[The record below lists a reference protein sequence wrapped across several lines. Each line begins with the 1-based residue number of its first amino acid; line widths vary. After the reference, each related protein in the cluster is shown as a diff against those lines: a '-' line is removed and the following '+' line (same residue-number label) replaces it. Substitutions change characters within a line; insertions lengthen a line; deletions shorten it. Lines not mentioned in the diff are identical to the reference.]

1 MRQVTQFFK
10 KLGRIS
16 VIFLL
21 IALTFSAHAAM
32 AVQTRPTRYIAVVLD
47 NSNSMV
53 RNSGALDDSSAY
65 LNRWAEATYALQI
78 LLSMTQDSDDVEI
91 YTMNQNDA
99 ISDSKVQSEN
109 QFLSGIGVSTTTPS
123 ISTKNA
129 VSTANEANADQKY
142 VVILTDGRYTGSD
155 GNTLAPET
163 SVGIIKSLAKAYPEV
178 QILYVVLDINA
189 DPQSP
194 ELKKALNA
202 DDLPDNLKT
211 YYTTD
216 SNVDIENQI
225 LSVTNSIYQME
236 SFHLDSTMLESSD
249 FFSYRED
256 KDTAYLTIRSGIPM
270 SRMIVVAQIDQNCLQ
285 GKLNGS
291 NVIFSPQEFLWA
303 DEEQIA
309 RHNKQAKAF
318 YLDTKYINDRLQE
331 FQKACIVTTFIEP
344 VGDQEVK
351 LPVPADRNM
360 YDFYIYYTF
369 SSELALL
376 PELVQADGN
385 GVIIEGT
392 TQVNTILKDAQGKQ
406 LSTESPFFENIQQKI
421 KLKSTGFIT
430 AEEGSDEYVVR
441 FEDNGENLVTIQC
454 QYEAWPGQ
462 LPIVTTQVQP
472 NLEGVSIT
480 IPPNQVLNIDDLQN
494 SGTLQI
500 KTSLT
505 RERASF
511 YLDKLELTLTA
522 DNIEAGTEDL
532 PAAQLVG
539 TNFTLTEEDGTATFC
554 VQIQR
559 SEEAPLHLGVYTVQA
574 NLGGAVSST
583 GTVTAELDAL
593 KLGFNIGQSATFWTA
608 VTSTPLQV
616 TGSVGGGSTEAVIDV
631 SLENVV
637 FTGQG
642 VLTNAKIDYVN
653 GKLRIIM
660 PNLVAWFRLI
670 RSSTSVA
677 TIDYQ
682 ADIPREF
689 TTQSVQGSFD
699 YEWTVSPLLQ
709 VLVFLIPIV
718 ALLFSV
724 AIWILLFRGR
734 IFCGFNK
741 APFTWR
747 NSSDGAAH
755 CIEGGTL
762 SNRGCKWSPLWLELK
777 IYLRLD
783 KDMENAFGNGSYI
796 KIRGKRDHSKYGYT
810 YKFHLVKTAVTGSWE
825 QIPISPDRLL
835 FPKGSIYI
843 RYGAKEAYL
852 ECNDIRCWR
861 NGWLIAICLLAVLIL
876 TILIFFWI
884 FPLALCLVL

>member
-1 MRQVTQFFK
+1 MGT
-10 KLGRIS
+10 
-16 VIFLL
+16 
-21 IALTFSAHAAM
+21 
-32 AVQTRPTRYIAVVLD
+32 
-47 NSNSMV
+47 
-53 RNSGALDDSSAY
+53 
-65 LNRWAEATYALQI
+65 
-78 LLSMTQDSDDVEI
+78 
-91 YTMNQNDA
+91 
-99 ISDSKVQSEN
+99 KV
-109 QFLSGIGVSTTTPS
+109 
-123 ISTKNA
+123 
-129 VSTANEANADQKY
+129 
-142 VVILTDGRYTGSD
+142 
-155 GNTLAPET
+155 
-163 SVGIIKSLAKAYPEV
+163 
-178 QILYVVLDINA
+178 
-189 DPQSP
+189 
-194 ELKKALNA
+194 
-202 DDLPDNLKT
+202 
-211 YYTTD
+211 
-216 SNVDIENQI
+216 
-225 LSVTNSIYQME
+225 
-236 SFHLDSTMLESSD
+236 
-249 FFSYRED
+249 
-256 KDTAYLTIRSGIPM
+256 
-270 SRMIVVAQIDQNCLQ
+270 
-285 GKLNGS
+285 
-291 NVIFSPQEFLWA
+291 
-303 DEEQIA
+303 
-309 RHNKQAKAF
+309 
-318 YLDTKYINDRLQE
+318 
-331 FQKACIVTTFIEP
+331 
-344 VGDQEVK
+344 
-351 LPVPADRNM
+351 
-360 YDFYIYYTF
+360 
-369 SSELALL
+369 
-376 PELVQADGN
+376 
-385 GVIIEGT
+385 
-392 TQVNTILKDAQGKQ
+392 
-406 LSTESPFFENIQQKI
+406 
-421 KLKSTGFIT
+421 
-430 AEEGSDEYVVR
+430 
-441 FEDNGENLVTIQC
+441 
-454 QYEAWPGQ
+454 
-462 LPIVTTQVQP
+462 
-472 NLEGVSIT
+472 
-480 IPPNQVLNIDDLQN
+480 
-494 SGTLQI
+494 
-500 KTSLT
+500 
-505 RERASF
+505 
-511 YLDKLELTLTA
+511 
-522 DNIEAGTEDL
+522 
-532 PAAQLVG
+532 
-539 TNFTLTEEDGTATFC
+539 TLTEEDGTATFC

-616 TGSVGGGSTEAVIDV
+616 TGSVGGGLTEAVIDV

-861 NGWLIAICLLAVLIL
+861 NGWLIACLLYTSDAADEL
-876 TILIFFWI
+876 
-884 FPLALCLVL
+884 